1 MLDFAK
7 NAALQAG
14 VTENIALKYGD
25 VAQLANMFPAGSFDL
40 ILCHNLLEYVDDPAG
55 VLLAAAGG
63 LRDSS
68 GILSL
73 LIRKRA
79 GEVLKA
85 AIKDDDLAAAEHNL
99 SAEHAHESL
108 YGGIVR
114 LFATDS
120 LHASLRAAALAVIAE
135 RGVRVMSDYLPPEV
149 SRTAKYQQILALE
162 RKLGRRPEFAAVA
175 RYTHLLARRAGP
187 ASQVQS

>member
-1 MLDFAK
+1 
-7 NAALQAG
+7 
-14 VTENIALKYGD
+14 
-25 VAQLANMFPAGSFDL
+25 
-40 ILCHNLLEYVDDPAG
+40 
-55 VLLAAAGG
+55 
-63 LRDSS
+63 
-68 GILSL
+68 LSV
-73 LIRKRA
+73 LIRNRA

-85 AIKDDDLAAAEHNL
+85 AIKDGDLAAAEQNL

-120 LHASLRAAALAVIAE
+120 LHASLRTAGLAVIAE

-149 SRTAKYQQILALE
+149 SRTARYQQILALE

-175 RYTHLLARRAGP
+175 RYTHLLARRVGP
-187 ASQVQS
+187 ASQIRSSRTVHE